1 MDTIELL
8 ALIFAILLALTTI
21 PNIVIDIN
29 YIGWAIYLSWVA
41 TIENLVA
48 SIFIM
53 IGACKPLSYTNYNTC
68 KYLLIF
74 GDVIAFFVMIIFIAV
89 LNALH
94 WAKILNMVIITPL
107 IVFVNIIQKKI
118 AQNQPML
125 NPMVV
130 QPGYAQPAAAPLV
143 GQNAPYPNTY
153 QAQSPSPYP
162 S

>member
-1 MDTIELL
+1 MHLL
-8 ALIFAILLALTTI
+8 ALI
-21 PNIVIDIN
+21 
-29 YIGWAIYLSWVA
+29 
-41 TIENLVA
+41 
-48 SIFIM
+48 
-53 IGACKPLSYTNYNTC
+53 
-68 KYLLIF
+68 LLIF
-74 GDVIAFFVMIIFIAV
+74 K
-89 LNALH
+89 NCY
-94 WAKILNMVIITPL
+94 NYL

-130 QPGYAQPAAAPLV
+130 QPGYVQPAAAPLV